1 MANLGDRMVRAARL
15 NLGLYEEV
23 EADKSALGQAIGVV
37 LLSSIAA
44 GIGSVERAGFGG
56 ILVGTTEN
64 CCEPSVF
71 RVHPA

>member
-44 GIGSVERAGFGG
+44 GIGSVERAGFGE
-56 ILVGTTEN
+56 ILVESMAALVGTSGHILRT
-64 CCEPSVF
+64 
-71 RVHPA
+71 